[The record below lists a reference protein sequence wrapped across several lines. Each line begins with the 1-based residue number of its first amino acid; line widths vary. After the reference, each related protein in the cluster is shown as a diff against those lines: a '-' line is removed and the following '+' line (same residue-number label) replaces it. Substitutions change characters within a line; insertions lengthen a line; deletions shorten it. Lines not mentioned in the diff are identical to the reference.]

1 MSAPETAKTA
11 SNLPEIIKNIRAGNV
26 NISLKFWKANGN
38 KPASHFIEIG
48 QKQHDSDKWSNIGIN
63 VADASSVGEALTR
76 LKQLAI
82 LREDGSAA

>member
-1 MSAPETAKTA
+1 MPATETAKTA
-11 SNLPEIIKNIRAGNV
+11 GNLPEIIKNLRAGSV
-26 NISLKFWKANGN
+26 NISLKHWKANGD

-48 QKQHDSDKWSNIGIN
+48 QKDAKTGNWSNIQIQ
-63 VADASSVGEALTR
+63 VSDASSVGEALTR